1 MPPPALRPE
10 NALKRA
16 DELISVDQHQGAL
29 QSLYEY
35 LTARRIRWAQPS
47 TVEPIVFR
55 FLELGVELKKGK
67 LIKDGL
73 HQYKKLVQ
81 GTPEGLVSVG
91 AVARKYIDLVE
102 AKMASE
108 QAKANE
114 SQKEEEDEDL
124 ESSVTPENLLLS
136 VYETDQSIG
145 GFNDEAVTSW
155 MKFTWESYRA
165 VLDLLRNNSQLEIT
179 YSGVVNRSMNFC
191 LKYQRKN
198 EFKRLAEMLRQHL
211 DAANYQQ
218 SKTGNNIVDLSDPET
233 LQRYLDQRFHLVN
246 ACVKLELWHEA
257 FKAIDDVYH
266 LMKMSTRPTKPSTLA
281 NYYEN
286 LARVFF
292 VSGNQTLH
300 TAAWEKFY
308 KLYTTN
314 KNATDE
320 QLSHYASL
328 ILLSAL
334 AVQPD
339 FLPTVGYDPQM
350 RLYRFLDFDAKRTR
364 KDAIDSALQED
375 TYKRIDPDIKE
386 LYELLEVKYDFN
398 TIKDDL
404 AKLLPQLEK
413 KSYFAQYS
421 DLLGNVIM
429 RKLIVSASQLY
440 TTVNTDELYSA
451 ITLPAPWNLSYW
463 DIEKALLQAA
473 IEDYVSFSID
483 HASNS
488 VTFAK
493 DPFEIFAGEEE
504 QVADQAEDEEEAGEE
519 REDGEKEQLKE
530 DGGEGEGE
538 EPVNEPEPV
547 VITRNTFIRNKLA
560 QLSESLE
567 DEEEFNTGSYLEKV
581 KIARQTL
588 IKQTQDIID
597 NAKRY
602 AEERAKKSQEQ
613 RQKNMASAAENAEQ
627 DAEIRQQRMM
637 EEKAAIEAK
646 MEEDAQRRLVERKRR
661 EFEALKEIELKKFIK
676 EINEK
681 GHAQIDPEEAKN
693 LDITDIRKII
703 VEQLSQDKQD
713 LEERMNYSLKKLDH
727 TERALR
733 KYELPALQKQADE
746 MTAKDSTRNEE
757 LKAKIVKKAKQE
769 YDTRMADHERLVGVY
784 NDYEKL
790 KNRLKSTHDA
800 KMGSILAEKRAAL
813 EEAKKARIEEV
824 RRQRYEELVAQRDA
838 EAAEKEKEERA
849 RKQAEAA
856 RKQDEILQRQR
867 EQEELALKK
876 QQERLPATAGSTG
889 APATFAERMR
899 AKHSNPFGSAQR
911 PREELD
917 RAAERQRQMEEAALN
932 KQSSASQ
939 SRSTLGARP
948 SNPFGAA
955 RKPKEELDRIA
966 ERQRQLE
973 EAALNKA
980 KPGAASPAESSSASP
995 AAASPASPASQ
1006 SEAPKPKTGM
1016 TFAERMRA
1024 KRAAGQK

>member
-47 TVEPIVFR
+47 AVEPIVFR

-108 QAKANE
+108 QAKADE
-114 SQKEEEDEDL
+114 TQKEEEDEDL
-124 ESSVTPENLLLS
+124 ESGVTPENLLLS
-136 VYETDQSIG
+136 VYQTDQSIG

-191 LKYQRKN
+191 VKYQRKN

-218 SKTGNNIVDLSDPET
+218 SKSGNNIVDLSDAET

-286 LARVFF
+286 LAKVFF

-314 KNATDE
+314 KNATEE
-320 QLSHYASL
+320 QLSYYSSI

-339 FLPTVGYDPQM
+339 FLPTVGYDPHM
-350 RLYRFLDFDAKRTR
+350 RLYRFLDFDSKRTR

-375 TYKRIDPDIKE
+375 TFKRIDPDIKD
-386 LYELLEVKYDFN
+386 LYELLEVSYNFN
-398 TIKDDL
+398 TIKEDL
-404 AKLLPQLEK
+404 AKLLPKLEK

-421 DLLGNVIM
+421 NLLGNVIM

-440 TTVNTDELYSA
+440 TTVDTDELYAA
-451 ITLPAPWNLSYW
+451 ITLPAPWNLNYW

-504 QVADQAEDEEEAGEE
+504 QASDQAEDEEEAGDEQ
-519 REDGEKEQLKE
+519 EDGS
-530 DGGEGEGE
+530 GGRDDESE
-538 EPVNEPEPV
+538 EAVNEPEPV
-547 VITRNTFIRNKLA
+547 VVTRNTFIRNKLA
-560 QLSESLE
+560 QLSETLE
-567 DEEEFNTGSYLEKV
+567 DEEEFNSGSYLEKV

-627 DAEIRQQRMM
+627 DAEERQQRMM

-661 EFEALKEIELKKFIK
+661 EFEALKEVELKKFIK

-681 GHAQIDPEEAKN
+681 GHAHIDPEEAKN

-703 VEQLSQDKQD
+703 VEQLSKDKQD

-733 KYELPALQKQADE
+733 KVEQPALQRQADE
-746 MTAKDSTRNEE
+746 LSAKDATRNED
-757 LKAKIVKKAKQE
+757 LKARVVKKAKDE
-769 YDTRMADHERLVGVY
+769 HDARVADHDRLTGVFG
-784 NDYEKL
+784 DYLKL
-790 KNRLKSTHDA
+790 KDRLQSAHDA
-800 KMGSILAEKRAAL
+800 KLGSVIAERRAAL
-813 EEAKKARIEEV
+813 EQAKQARIDEI
-824 RRQRYEELVAQRDA
+824 RRQRYEELVAQREE
-838 EAAEKEKEERA
+838 EAARIEKEERA
-849 RKQAEAA
+849 RKQAEAT

-876 QQERLPATAGSTG
+876 QQEKVPGATAGAGAGAG

-899 AKHSNPFGSAQR
+899 AKHANPFGAAQK

-917 RAAERQRQMEEAALN
+917 RAAERQRQMEEAAFN
-932 KQSSASQ
+932 KQSAAE
-939 SRSTLGARP
+939 SRSPFGARP

-955 RKPKEELDRIA
+955 QKPKEELDRIA

-973 EAALNKA
+973 EAALNKSR
-980 KPGAASPAESSSASP
+980 PGTTSPAPSP
-995 AAASPASPASQ
+995 ATPAPPAA
-1006 SEAPKPKTGM
+1006 EAPKSKGGM
-1016 TFAERMRA
+1016 TFAERLRA
-1024 KRAAGQK
+1024 KRAGGQK